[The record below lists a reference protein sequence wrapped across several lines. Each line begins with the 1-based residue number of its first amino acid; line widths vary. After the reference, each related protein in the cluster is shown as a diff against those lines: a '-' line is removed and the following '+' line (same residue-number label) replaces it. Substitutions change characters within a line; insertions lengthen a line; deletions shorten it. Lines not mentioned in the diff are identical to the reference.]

1 MTTHA
6 YQANPLKNGSN
17 GLRPG
22 NFKGKPAGIWISMTE
37 WFIVLAT
44 ALAGLFLAD
53 PFFGGW
59 LARSVFAKVLTVGAV
74 TVALSFHLLARATF
88 DPVAFGAS
96 SRKVFSR
103 WWPIT
108 VLAIFIIAG
117 SSYAIKVEHIKS
129 NFLNFGLSMLF
140 LPAMAIS
147 IDSSR
152 NPMGL
157 LKWLGIVYV
166 LTVLTFL
173 IEMPFTKSTHHE
185 EIFVAVPLGIY
196 FLSAAK
202 LNIWKLLLGF
212 SLIGACAFSI
222 KNTTFIMM
230 GAVIMTAF
238 LLWTFRLAKI
248 KDGLKAAVFLM
259 CAVLFCGAFL
269 SSTFVAWLKF
279 KHKLPHGN
287 TEYREEMYKI
297 AWDKFLDS
305 PVWGTSFA
313 GESVTYF
320 GLYKVDMP
328 TPYLPTHSDIL
339 DILANGGVIG
349 FSLWLLT
356 VVNVFFF
363 LYVSLKRL
371 AGESLENEQAWR
383 CMLVLSMLQI
393 CGIITY
399 AVNPPLINPLHG
411 YWIWGG
417 LAVTWALWRQ
427 LTQGERPAPRRVNKA
442 W

>member
-1 MTTHA
+1 
-6 YQANPLKNGSN
+6 
-17 GLRPG
+17 
-22 NFKGKPAGIWISMTE
+22 MTE
-37 WFIVLAT
+37 WFIVVAT
-44 ALAGLFLAD
+44 ALAGLLLAD
-53 PFFGGW
+53 PFYGGW

-88 DPVAFGAS
+88 DPVVFRVS

-103 WWPIT
+103 WWPI
-108 VLAIFIIAG
+108 VLLAIFIIAG
-117 SSYAIKVEHIKS
+117 SSYAIKVENIRS
-129 NFLNFGLSMLF
+129 TFLSFGLSMLF
-140 LPAMAIS
+140 LPAMALS

-196 FLSAAK
+196 FLSATK
-202 LNIWKLLLGF
+202 LRVWKLLLGLA
-212 SLIGACAFSI
+212 LIGACAFSI

-230 GAVIMTAF
+230 GAVIMTAL
-238 LLWTFRLAKI
+238 LLWILRLARI
-248 KDGLKAAVFLM
+248 KDGLKAAILLLTSF
-259 CAVLFCGAFL
+259 LFCGALL
-269 SSTFVAWLKF
+269 SSTFLAWTKF

-297 AWDKFLDS
+297 AWDKFVDS
-305 PVWGTSFA
+305 PVWGTGFV
-313 GESVTYF
+313 GESVSYF

-328 TPYLPTHSDIL
+328 TSYLPTHSDIL

-356 VVNVFFF
+356 VANVFIF
-363 LYVSLKRL
+363 LYMSLMKL
-371 AGESLENEQAWR
+371 AQKSLENEQGWR
-383 CMLVLSMLQI
+383 CMLMLSMYQI

-411 YWIWGG
+411 YWVWGG

-427 LTQGERPAPRRVNKA
+427 LTRCESDRPIPSRVNKVQ
-442 W
+442 